1 MRGNGSATAVA
12 LAISSALVATVPAL
26 AQSDD
31 ATDLRCFVVASVLM
45 NSSDRSQRAAG
56 VIGSLYF
63 MGRLDGRSPG
73 LDWNKRLTAEMAAMS
88 GSDLSTVSAT
98 CGAIMTAQGRRL
110 GEMGKQVQDHM
121 ALKPRS

>member
-1 MRGNGSATAVA
+1 MRRNGSTAAVA
-12 LAISSALVATVPAL
+12 IAVSSALVAAIPAA

-45 NSSDRSQRAAG
+45 NSSDRNQRAAG

-63 MGRLDGRSPG
+63 MGRLDGRSPS

-88 GSDLSTVSAT
+88 GSDISTVSAA
-98 CGAIMTAQGRRL
+98 CGAIMAAQGRRM
-110 GEMGKQVQDHM
+110 GEMGKEVQDHM
-121 ALKPRS
+121 VLKPQS

>member
-1 MRGNGSATAVA
+1 MAIAIAVSLA
-12 LAISSALVATVPAL
+12 LAGAVPAF

-45 NSSDRSQRAAG
+45 NSSDRNQRAAG

-73 LDWNKRLTAEMAAMS
+73 LDWNRRLTAEMAAMS
-88 GSDLSTVSAT
+88 GSDLSAASAA
-98 CGAIMTAQGRRL
+98 CGAIMTAQGYR
-110 GEMGKQVQDHM
+110 MGAMSKRVQDHM
-121 ALKPRS
+121 VVKPQS